1 MISWPYQPFFNQ
13 DGLVENAGSNFILRP
28 QIKDYVIKPFIHL
41 GMQLLIG
48 ASFPYYQYTLATA
61 AGPAFTDPLND
72 KSRLALGFYLD
83 KEDTLLSS
91 LIINGTDRLR
101 ARLNIYPGIL
111 TIRNYTTGIMLG
123 HSSDNHWLIGFN
135 LNFPIGA
142 GIRLQ

>member
-13 DGLVENAGSNFILRP
+13 DGFVENAGSNFILRP
-28 QIKDYVIKPFIHL
+28 QIKNYNIRPFIHL

-48 ASFPYYQYTLATA
+48 ASFPYYQYTLSMA

-83 KEDTLLSS
+83 QEGILLTS

-101 ARLNIYPGIL
+101 ARLNIYPGVL
-111 TIRNYTTGIMLG
+111 TVGNCTTGIMLG
-123 HSSDNHWLIGFN
+123 NSSDNDWLLGLN

-142 GIRLQ
+142 GGRLQ